1 MRNKRGWMRILE
13 ATIAVL
19 IVAGV
24 LVVVYSRQE
33 IRGVDQT
40 DYFYNLQRQILMDV
54 SSRSNLRLAVLKTEN
69 VNDDY
74 FDVVNDFIR
83 LRIPE
88 AFNYTIRICELTSP
102 PTPCKMNDDDYIA
115 TLDKDVFVE
124 EVVISSDLGK
134 GDETGD
140 YAPKYAPK
148 KLRLFVWEKR

>member
-102 PTPCKMNDDDYIA
+102 PTPCKINDDDYIA

-124 EVVISSDLGK
+124 EVVISSDLGNQR
-134 GDETGD
+134 GEE
-140 YAPKYAPK
+140 YYAPK
-148 KLRLFVWEKR
+148 KLRLFVWELR

>member
-88 AFNYTIRICELTSP
+88 AFNYTIRICELGSDVDF
-102 PTPCKMNDDDYIA
+102 CKVKDSKIVGEIR
-115 TLDKDVFVE
+115 DKNVFVE
-124 EVVISSDLGK
+124 EVIISADLGD
-134 GDETGD
+134 GSE
-140 YAPKYAPK
+140 PKYEPR
-148 KLRLFVWEKR
+148 KLRLFVWELR